1 LINIENIAN
10 KSIILNFLYR
20 LAILIRKNYE
30 TSVTSY
36 VLGKLWAKIK
46 LYCSHSK
53 ICTYLSKSNYLDR
66 LWASSLIC
74 NYLTGFINMPGN
86 YLRKVYLKNEVIFSH
101 SYIFKFVKYL
111 LAKFEFII
119 GFALTII
126 MIIPDHRWYNAYG
139 VLITILLAL
148 LFFMKT
154 IVEPSTTIDTRNL
167 DFTFILFFASI
178 IMAATTSLF
187 PKDSLN
193 YLIQYMTAFIA
204 VIIIVSSMKN
214 VDNLNTVIEFAV
226 VAVFLTSLYGIW
238 QWKVVGIEVNPSLT
252 DVTLNQG
259 MTGRVYST
267 MGNPNVY
274 GELLV
279 LIMPFFGTV
288 IFNAKNLM
296 KKIIYAFL
304 SIPVLVILLK
314 TGSRSA
320 WVAFAF
326 AVFVFVFFKNK
337 KLLPLLIIAGILA
350 VPFLPSSIYKR
361 ILTLF
366 NPNDTS
372 LKYRKQILEPAM
384 PMLRDYWFGGVGLGN
399 KVFNIIYKRYK
410 PFTLKTVAHTHNLY
424 IQIWLEAGIAAIISI
439 VWFIFRILRKSVIS
453 IMNKKDTNINNILI
467 AAISGLSG
475 ILIMGFADHIWFYN
489 RILFLFWVVIAIII
503 SSIKLLNMENS

>member
-1 LINIENIAN
+1 MNIENIAS

-20 LAILIRKNYE
+20 LIILMKKNYE
-30 TSVTSY
+30 KSMISY
-36 VLGKLWAKIK
+36 AIGKLWEKTR
-46 LYCSHSK
+46 LYCNHSK
-53 ICTYLSKSNYLDR
+53 ICAYLSKSNYLDR
-66 LWASSLIC
+66 LWANSFIC
-74 NYLTGFINMPGN
+74 HNLSKYINMPGKFF
-86 YLRKVYLKNEVIFSH
+86 RKVYLKNEKIFSH
-101 SYIFKFVKYL
+101 SYGFKLIKHL
-111 LAKFEFII
+111 LERFELII
-119 GFALTII
+119 GFALVII

-139 VLITILLAL
+139 VFITILLAL
-148 LFFMKT
+148 SFFIKT
-154 IVEPSTTIDTRNL
+154 IIEPSTTIDTENL
-167 DFTFILFFASI
+167 DFTFILFFVSI
-178 IMAATTSLF
+178 IMAAATSLF
-187 PKDSLN
+187 PKDSVN
-193 YLIQYMTAFIA
+193 YFIQYMTAFIA

-226 VAVFLTSLYGIW
+226 FAVFLTSLYGIW
-238 QWKVVGIEVNPSLT
+238 QWKVVGIQVNPSLT

-279 LIMPFFGTV
+279 LIMPFFGAI
-288 IFNAKNLM
+288 IFNTKSIIN
-296 KKIIYAFL
+296 KIIYSL
-304 SIPVLVILLK
+304 MSVPVLVILLK

-337 KLLPLLIIAGILA
+337 KLLPFLIIAGILA
-350 VPFLPSSIYKR
+350 IPLLPSSIYRR

-372 LKYRKQILEPAM
+372 LKYRKQILEPVM
-384 PMLRDYWFGGVGLGN
+384 PMLKDFWFGGVGLGN

-439 VWFIFRILRKSVIS
+439 VWFIFRILRKSIIS
-453 IMNKKDTNINNILI
+453 IMSKKDNNINNILI
-467 AAISGLSG
+467 AAVSGLSG
-475 ILIMGFADHIWFYN
+475 LLIMGFADHIWFYN
-489 RILFLFWVVIAIII
+489 RILFMFWVIVAIII
-503 SSIKLLNMENS
+503 SSIKILNMENS